1 MLPIQSSLFLDLLSF
16 SKDQGL
22 VQPRIPKD
30 GDLTATPP
38 NLCQFLTTP
47 LKWLK
52 ESSKSIESLLFV
64 IMVKVIFK
72 CLFHLKHSENLD
84 WA

>member
-30 GDLTATPP
+30 GDLTATPA

-47 LKWLK
+47 LK
-52 ESSKSIESLLFV
+52 
-64 IMVKVIFK
+64 
-72 CLFHLKHSENLD
+72 
-84 WA
+84 